1 MPRFTIGMPTYNRC
15 DLLAKALQVAVGQTN
30 HDTEVLVCDD
40 ASEDGTPEVVRSF
53 GGRIRYHRGKTNIGM
68 WPNFARAMEL
78 AEGEYF
84 SWLQD
89 VDLIHLD
96 FVCRALECFAKA
108 SDIVFYSAFGLHDH
122 SPTSRY
128 TGYRWSVPCL
138 T

>member
-1 MPRFTIGMPTYNRC
+1 MPTYNRC

-84 SWLQD
+84 
-89 VDLIHLD
+89 
-96 FVCRALECFAKA
+96 R
-108 SDIVFYSAFGLHDH
+108 
-122 SPTSRY
+122 
-128 TGYRWSVPCL
+128 
-138 T
+138 